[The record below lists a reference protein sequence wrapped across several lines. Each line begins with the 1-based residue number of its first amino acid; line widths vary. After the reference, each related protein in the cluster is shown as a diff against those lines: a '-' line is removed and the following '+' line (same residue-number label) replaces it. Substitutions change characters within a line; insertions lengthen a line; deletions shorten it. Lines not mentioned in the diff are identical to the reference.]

1 MHKPNQNIESCESV
15 ESSICDELSAATN
28 TECVTDLKIKDEQ
41 IIILDEQQFDERCPQ
56 PNSLPEL
63 FSCSKETPVTSCF

>member
-15 ESSICDELSAATN
+15 ESSICDELSSATN

-41 IIILDEQQFDERCPQ
+41 IIDEVKSLKTQTPDKQF
-56 PNSLPEL
+56 
-63 FSCSKETPVTSCF
+63 